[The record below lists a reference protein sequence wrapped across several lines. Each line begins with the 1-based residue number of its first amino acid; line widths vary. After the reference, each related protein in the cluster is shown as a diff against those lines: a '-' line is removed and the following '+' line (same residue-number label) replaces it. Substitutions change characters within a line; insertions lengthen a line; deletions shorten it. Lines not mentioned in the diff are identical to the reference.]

1 MNIQCMIGDERLMK
15 IAVSRPQELKV
26 EVTHSDRI
34 TVAVVA
40 PGCWRTPF
48 FLGWPNGLGRE

>member
-1 MNIQCMIGDERLMK
+1 MERPPRRRARTEGYMK
-15 IAVSRPQELKV
+15 VSFSPTDPESPQELRV

-40 PGCWRTPF
+40 PGRT
-48 FLGWPNGLGRE
+48 GV